1 MFQYNKYTFGLKFE
15 KEIAFR
21 SPASFIF
28 RNNIG
33 FQLKRL
39 TCILRSSECGSC
51 ILNKTCIYSSVYETP
66 IDKSNKIVK
75 GRDRASHPYLVYS
88 GATTGVK
95 TERINIDIILIGI
108 AVNYFP
114 YILLTMINT
123 GKAGILSGRI
133 HFEVESI
140 FCQGKSVLQG
150 KSDYCENIGP
160 LIWDWDGSALAE
172 NKNERIKE
180 VELAFLSPLRIKH
193 NGKLVSNI
201 TYKDILYG
209 AVRRV
214 DILDNLFGNGS
225 SAPLGAE
232 AGAASHS
239 FIEDASNGKEFLSR
253 LKWTDYSRYSARQKQ
268 SMQMGGLMGTAVV
281 KGVFSSTELAFLK
294 AAELFHIGKNASFG
308 LGKVEVRV
316 NG

>member
-15 KEIAFR
+15 KGIAFR

-51 ILNKTCIYSSVYETP
+51 VLDRTCIYSSVFETP
-66 IDKSNKIVK
+66 IDKNNEIIK

-88 GATTGVK
+88 DAATGLK
-95 TERINIDIILIGI
+95 TERINIDIVLIGT

-114 YILLTMINT
+114 YILLTMINI
-123 GKAGILSGRI
+123 GKSGILSGRI
-133 HFEVESI
+133 HFDIESVS
-140 FCQGKSVLQG
+140 CQGKSVLSG
-150 KSDYCENIGP
+150 KGDYCENVSP
-160 LIWDWDGSALAE
+160 LIWNWNGASAEKNRKGSI
-172 NKNERIKE
+172 NEI
-180 VELAFLSPLRIKH
+180 ELAFLSPLRIKH
-193 NGKLVSNI
+193 NGRYVSDL

-209 AVRRV
+209 AARRI
-214 DILDNLFGNGS
+214 DILDNFFGDGS
-225 SAPLGAE
+225 SANHDPLADLPG
-232 AGAASHS
+232 

-268 SMQMGGLMGTAVV
+268 GMQMGGLTGKAVV
-281 KGVFSSTELAFLK
+281 KGAFSSWELALLE
-294 AAELFHIGKNASFG
+294 AAGLFHIGKNASFG
-308 LGKVEVRV
+308 LGKVEVRA

>member
-1 MFQYNKYTFGLKFE
+1 MFQYNKYTFGLRFE
-15 KEIAFR
+15 KGIAFR

-66 IDKSNKIVK
+66 IDKNNKIIK

-88 GATTGVK
+88 DAPTGLK
-95 TERINIDIILIGI
+95 TERINIDIVLIGT

-114 YILLTMINT
+114 YILLTMINI
-123 GKAGILSGRI
+123 GKSGILRDRI
-133 HFEVESI
+133 HFDVESVL
-140 FCQGKSVLQG
+140 CQGKSVLNR
-150 KSDYCENIGP
+150 KDDYCENVSP

-180 VELAFLSPLRIKH
+180 VALAFLSPLRIKH
-193 NGKLVSNI
+193 NGKLVSTI

-209 AVRRV
+209 AARRV

-225 SAPLGAE
+225 LASRGVTADSLG
-232 AGAASHS
+232 
-239 FIEDASNGKEFLSR
+239 FIESASNGKEFLSR

-268 SMQMGGLMGTAVV
+268 SMQMGGLMGKAVV
-281 KGVFSSTELAFLK
+281 KGAFSSKELAFLK

-308 LGKVEVRV
+308 LGKVEVRA

>member
-1 MFQYNKYTFGLKFE
+1 MFQYNKYTFNLRFE
-15 KEIAFR
+15 KEITFR

-66 IDKSNKIVK
+66 IDKNNKIIK

-88 GATTGVK
+88 DAPTGLK
-95 TERINIDIILIGI
+95 TERINIDIVLIGT

-114 YILLTMINT
+114 YILLTMINI
-123 GKAGILSGRI
+123 GKSGILRDRI
-133 HFEVESI
+133 HFDVESVL
-140 FCQGKSVLQG
+140 CQGKSVLNR
-150 KSDYCENIGP
+150 KDDYCENVSP

-180 VELAFLSPLRIKH
+180 VALAFLSPLRIKH

-209 AVRRV
+209 AVRRI

-225 SAPLGAE
+225 SANRGVTADSLG
-232 AGAASHS
+232 
-239 FIEDASNGKEFLSR
+239 FIEGASNGKEFLSR

-268 SMQMGGLMGTAVV
+268 SMQMGGLMGKAVV
-281 KGVFSSTELAFLK
+281 KGAFSSKELAFLK

-308 LGKVEVRV
+308 LGKVEVRA

>member
-1 MFQYNKYTFGLKFE
+1 MFQYNKYTFDLRFE
-15 KEIAFR
+15 KGIAFR

-66 IDKSNKIVK
+66 IDKNNKIIK

-88 GATTGVK
+88 DAPTGLK
-95 TERINIDIILIGI
+95 TERINVDIVLIGT

-114 YILLTMINT
+114 YILLTMINI
-123 GKAGILSGRI
+123 GKSGILSDRI
-133 HFEVESI
+133 HFDLESVL
-140 FCQGKSVLQG
+140 CQGKSAFNR
-150 KSDYCENIGP
+150 KDDYCENVSP

-180 VELAFLSPLRIKH
+180 VGLAFLSPLRIKH

-209 AVRRV
+209 AARRV

-225 SAPLGAE
+225 LANHAPLADLPG
-232 AGAASHS
+232 

-268 SMQMGGLMGTAVV
+268 SMQMGGLMGKAIV
-281 KGVFSSTELAFLK
+281 KGAFSSKELAFLK

-308 LGKVEVRV
+308 LGKVEVRA

>member
-1 MFQYNKYTFGLKFE
+1 MFQYNKYTFDLRFE
-15 KEIAFR
+15 KGIAFR

-39 TCILRSSECGSC
+39 TCILRSSECDSC
-51 ILNKTCIYSSVYETP
+51 ILNKTCIYSSVFETP
-66 IDKSNKIVK
+66 IDKNNGIIK

-88 GATTGVK
+88 DALTGLK
-95 TERINIDIILIGI
+95 TERINIDIVLIGT

-114 YILLTMINT
+114 YILLTMINI
-123 GKAGILSGRI
+123 GKSGILRDRI
-133 HFEVESI
+133 HFDVESVL
-140 FCQGKSVLQG
+140 CQGKSVLNR
-150 KSDYCENIGP
+150 KDDYCENVSP

-225 SAPLGAE
+225 FPSRSVTADSLG
-232 AGAASHS
+232 
-239 FIEDASNGKEFLSR
+239 FIESASNGKEFLSR

-268 SMQMGGLMGTAVV
+268 SMQMGGLMGKAVV
-281 KGVFSSTELAFLK
+281 KGAFSSKELAFLK

-308 LGKVEVRV
+308 LGKVEVHA